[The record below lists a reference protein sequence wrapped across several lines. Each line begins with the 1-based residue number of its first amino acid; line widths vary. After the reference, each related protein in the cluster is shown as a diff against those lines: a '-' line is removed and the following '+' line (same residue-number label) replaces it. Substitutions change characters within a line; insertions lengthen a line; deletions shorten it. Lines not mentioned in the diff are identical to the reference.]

1 MISPHNRQAELRRM
15 EDACRQTRHQLA
27 MIERQITARMTAL
40 IPQLGRRRSG
50 YRRGRPHESKAFL
63 ARYRSNLAAMT
74 AERQPE
80 IDELSRKLARQEA
93 VIASLRAL
101 WSAGLIEPDCREL
114 KRSEV
119 LTVEQRR
126 AD

>member
-27 MIERQITARMTAL
+27 MIERQIAARMTSL

-50 YRRGRPHESKAFL
+50 YRRGRPPEPKAFL
-63 ARYRSNLAAMT
+63 CRYRSNLAAMT

-114 KRSEV
+114 ERSEV
-119 LTVEQRR
+119 LTVEQGR